1 MLHRSK
7 LPLLYKIVKEA
18 VELKLSKDMED
29 CPAVS
34 FTTDLWS
41 SRNQDPYLGL
51 TMHYID
57 DSWKMTRLMVHCGPA
72 EGRHTATA
80 VAAHIDRVIG
90 EMKVIPDDCL
100 RLCTSDNAANMLAAI
115 PALTNEIQIGLG
127 CVDHLFNLVVNKA
140 LSEDPDIRQALD
152 SFKAL
157 TSKTH
162 KSSLCYQ
169 RIRRECEKLNK
180 DESRTD
186 SGNIMIRFNS

>member
-1 MLHRSK
+1 MLNRSK

-18 VELKLSKDMED
+18 LELKLSKDMED

-57 DSWKMTRLMVHCGPA
+57 RSWKMNRLMVHCGPA
-72 EGRHTATA
+72 EGRH
-80 VAAHIDRVIG
+80 
-90 EMKVIPDDCL
+90 P
-100 RLCTSDNAANMLAAI
+100 
-115 PALTNEIQIGLG
+115 EIR
-127 CVDHLFNLVVNKA
+127 K
-140 LSEDPDIRQALD
+140 ALD
-152 SFKAL
+152 SFKLL

-169 RIRRECEKLNK
+169 RIRRECEKMSK
-180 DESRTD
+180 DD
-186 SGNIMIRFNS
+186 SFPHTGNTY